1 MTALRNSRCNH
12 EARRL
17 HTDRTLRFLIGRK
30 GGRLS
35 VNDLDD
41 VAPFDDGAGV
51 IQVLDVTTL
60 LLLCRLYPPLSNSN
74 LSFRSG
80 WRGLLQGTTYLLERS
95 QDELEGSLDVLF
107 FGERSCIGGEAAITA
122 GSGILPTIGDNLFI
136 FIRIIVRLKAK

>member
-1 MTALRNSRCNH
+1 MTLVEDDGGFANVTFVYSVIAEWALFPGLRSFEIEILEQASVAKEMTALRNSRCNH

-80 WRGLLQGTTYLLERS
+80 
-95 QDELEGSLDVLF
+95 
-107 FGERSCIGGEAAITA
+107 
-122 GSGILPTIGDNLFI
+122 
-136 FIRIIVRLKAK
+136 